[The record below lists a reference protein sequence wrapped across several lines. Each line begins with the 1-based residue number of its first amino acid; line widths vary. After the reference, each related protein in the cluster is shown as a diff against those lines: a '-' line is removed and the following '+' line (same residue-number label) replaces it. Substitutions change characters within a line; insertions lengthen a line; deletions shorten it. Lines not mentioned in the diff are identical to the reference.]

1 MLKKKNCKYSLFLA
15 INTYPFNNNNKY
27 DPTGLVDIRVIFKN
41 KYESRCLMPNKKSKK
56 IFSITQQNKPDYWE
70 WYEAEK
76 NVLGDLNA
84 HADLIR
90 QKLVQN
96 GIDLEEMYAI
106 YHDKDK
112 TVVYD
117 KFDKELVEK
126 LKEPHI
132 HVLFKAKES
141 QDVETVA
148 NAVGVAPEYIEYAKK
163 GSQSYNNMLAYL
175 IHAKDK
181 QKHQYSPNEVLTL
194 VGVDYK
200 THFANLSN
208 QWKIGAI
215 KKTANQKI
223 HNLSGNQLES
233 VIDKILTQEI
243 SRDEILT
250 VPEYKKAY
258 VYNQQKIDRAF
269 ERVAEDKYKNFEK
282 NITARNIEKLS
293 IYIYGETGT
302 GKTKFAKELA
312 ERIRNFIY
320 VYTGE
325 TWNSVSLASK
335 NPFDDYNGEEIIIL
349 DDFRENTLEFKEC
362 LKVFGPNEVAPAAA
376 RYKNKKIYFHVAII
390 TTTKR
395 PERLFKKAKEDEL
408 ENIRQFERRMGLMIN
423 AMFLTDDD
431 LDLYNLVDLD
441 DYVEK
446 KYIPKEN
453 FIDEIL
459 KKLAKAQK
467 INKKKKI

>member
-1 MLKKKNCKYSLFLA
+1 
-15 INTYPFNNNNKY
+15 
-27 DPTGLVDIRVIFKN
+27 
-41 KYESRCLMPNKKSKK
+41 MPNKKTKT

-70 WYEAEK
+70 WSEAEK

-96 GIDLEEMYAI
+96 GIDLEEMHSI

-132 HVLFKAKES
+132 HVLFKTKES
-141 QDVETVA
+141 QDVETIA
-148 NAVGVAPEYIEYAKK
+148 NAIGVAPEYIEFAKQGK
-163 GSQSYNNMLAYL
+163 YVYSNMLAYL

-200 THFANLSN
+200 THFANLSS
-208 QWKIGAI
+208 QWKIGAL

-223 HNLSGNQLES
+223 HNLSDNQLES

-250 VPEYKKAY
+250 VPEYKK
-258 VYNQQKIDRAF
+258 VYARKKQLF
-269 ERVAEDKYKNFEK
+269 ERTFEVVAENKYKTFQK
-282 NITARNIEKLS
+282 NITNKKIEKLS

-312 ERIRNFIY
+312 ERIQNFIY

-325 TWNSVSLASK
+325 IWDSVSLASK

-376 RYKNKKIYFHVAII
+376 RYTNKKIYFHVAII

-431 LDLYNLVDLD
+431 LDLYDLVDLD

-459 KKLAKAQK
+459 KKLVKAQKIK

>member
-1 MLKKKNCKYSLFLA
+1 
-15 INTYPFNNNNKY
+15 
-27 DPTGLVDIRVIFKN
+27 
-41 KYESRCLMPNKKSKK
+41 MPNKKSKK

-70 WYEAEK
+70 WSEAEK
-76 NVLGDLNA
+76 NVFGDLNA

-132 HVLFKAKES
+132 HVLFKTKES
-141 QDVETVA
+141 QDVETIA
-148 NAVGVAPEYIEYAKK
+148 NAIGIAPEYIEFAKQGK
-163 GSQSYNNMLAYL
+163 YVYSNMLSYL

-181 QKHQYSPNEVLTL
+181 QKHQYSPDEVLTL

-200 THFANLSN
+200 TQFNNLSS

-215 KKTANQKI
+215 KKTDNQKI
-223 HNLSGNQLES
+223 HNLTDKQLES

-243 SRDEILT
+243 SYDEIST

-258 VYNQQKIDRAF
+258 IFNKQLFERAF
-269 ERVAEDKYKNFEK
+269 ERVAEDKYKTFQK
-282 NITARNIEKLS
+282 NITDKKIEKLS

-302 GKTKFAKELA
+302 GKTKFARELA

-325 TWNSVSLASK
+325 TWDSVSLSSK

-349 DDFRENTLEFKEC
+349 DDFRENTLEFNEC
-362 LKVFGPNEVAPAAA
+362 LKVFGPNEIAPAAA

-395 PERLFKKAKEDEL
+395 PERLFKKAKEDYL
-408 ENIRQFERRMGLMIN
+408 ENIRQFERRMGLIIN

-431 LDLYNLVDLD
+431 L
-441 DYVEK
+441 
-446 KYIPKEN
+446 KEN

-467 INKKKKI
+467 IKINKKKKI

>member
-1 MLKKKNCKYSLFLA
+1 
-15 INTYPFNNNNKY
+15 
-27 DPTGLVDIRVIFKN
+27 
-41 KYESRCLMPNKKSKK
+41 MPNKKSKK

-70 WYEAEK
+70 WSEAEK
-76 NVLGDLNA
+76 NVLGDLKA
-84 HADLIR
+84 HSDLIK
-90 QKLVQN
+90 QKLDQN
-96 GIDLEEMYAI
+96 GIDLEEMYTI

-269 ERVAEDKYKNFEK
+269 ERVAEDKYKTFVK
-282 NITARNIEKLS
+282 NITAKNIEKLS

-467 INKKKKI
+467 IKINKKKKI

>member
-1 MLKKKNCKYSLFLA
+1 M
-15 INTYPFNNNNKY
+15 
-27 DPTGLVDIRVIFKN
+27 
-41 KYESRCLMPNKKSKK
+41 
-56 IFSITQQNKPDYWE
+56 
-70 WYEAEK
+70 
-76 NVLGDLNA
+76 
-84 HADLIR
+84 H
-90 QKLVQN
+90 
-96 GIDLEEMYAI
+96 AI

-117 KFDKELVEK
+117 KFDKELVET

-132 HVLFKAKES
+132 HVLFKTKES
-141 QDVETVA
+141 QDIETIA
-148 NAVGVAPEYIEYAKK
+148 NAIGVAPEYIEFAKQGK
-163 GSQSYNNMLAYL
+163 YVYSNMLAYL

-223 HNLSGNQLES
+223 HNLSGNQLDS

-243 SRDEILT
+243 SHDEILA
-250 VPEYKKAY
+250 VPEYQKAY
-258 VYNQQKIDRAF
+258 IHNKQLF
-269 ERVAEDKYKNFEK
+269 ERTFEVVAENKYKTFQK
-282 NITARNIEKLS
+282 NITDKKIEKLS

-302 GKTKFAKELA
+302 GKTKFARELA
-312 ERIRNFIY
+312 ERIRNHIY

-325 TWNSVSLASK
+325 TWDSVSLASK

-349 DDFRENTLEFKEC
+349 DDFRENTLEFNEC

-376 RYKNKKIYFHVAII
+376 RYTNKKIYFHVAII

-408 ENIRQFERRMGLMIN
+408 ENIRQFERRMGLIIN

-431 LDLYNLVDLD
+431 LNLEDFE

-446 KYIPKEN
+446 KNIPKKNLKEN
-453 FIDEIL
+453 FIEKIL
-459 KKLAKAQK
+459 KKLEKAQK
-467 INKKKKI
+467 IKIKKK

>member
-1 MLKKKNCKYSLFLA
+1 
-15 INTYPFNNNNKY
+15 
-27 DPTGLVDIRVIFKN
+27 
-41 KYESRCLMPNKKSKK
+41 MPNKKSKK

-70 WYEAEK
+70 WSESEK
-76 NVLGDLNA
+76 NVFGDLNA

-90 QKLVQN
+90 QKLEQN
-96 GIDLEEMYAI
+96 DIELEEMHAI

-117 KFDKELVEK
+117 KFDKELVET

-132 HVLFKAKES
+132 HVLFKTKES
-141 QDVETVA
+141 QDVETIA
-148 NAVGVAPEYIEYAKK
+148 NAIGVAPEYIEFAKQGK
-163 GSQSYNNMLAYL
+163 YVYSNMLAYL

-181 QKHQYSPNEVLTL
+181 QKHQYSPDEVLTL

-200 THFANLSN
+200 THFANLSS
-208 QWKIGAI
+208 QWKIGAM

-223 HNLSGNQLES
+223 HNLSDNQLDS

-243 SRDEILT
+243 SHDEILA
-250 VPEYKKAY
+250 VPEYQKAY
-258 VYNQQKIDRAF
+258 IRNKQLF
-269 ERVAEDKYKNFEK
+269 ERTFEVVAENKYKTFQK
-282 NITARNIEKLS
+282 NITDKKIEKLS

-320 VYTGE
+320 IYTGE
-325 TWNSVSLASK
+325 TWNAVSLASK

-349 DDFRENTLEFKEC
+349 DDFRENTLEFNEC
-362 LKVFGPNEVAPAAA
+362 LKVFGPNEVTPAAA

-431 LDLYNLVDLD
+431 LDLYDLVDLD
-441 DYVEK
+441 DCVEK

-467 INKKKKI
+467 IKINKKKKI

>member
-1 MLKKKNCKYSLFLA
+1 
-15 INTYPFNNNNKY
+15 
-27 DPTGLVDIRVIFKN
+27 
-41 KYESRCLMPNKKSKK
+41 MPNKKSKK

-70 WYEAEK
+70 WSESEK
-76 NVLGDLNA
+76 NVFGDLNA

-90 QKLVQN
+90 QKLEQN
-96 GIDLEEMYAI
+96 DIELEEMHAI

-117 KFDKELVEK
+117 KFDKELVET

-132 HVLFKAKES
+132 HVLFKTKES
-141 QDVETVA
+141 QDVETIA
-148 NAVGVAPEYIEYAKK
+148 NAIGVVPEYIEFAKK
-163 GSQSYNNMLAYL
+163 GKYVYSNMLAYL

-223 HNLSGNQLES
+223 HNLSGNQLDS

-243 SRDEILT
+243 SHDEILA
-250 VPEYKKAY
+250 VPEYQKAY
-258 VYNQQKIDRAF
+258 IHNKQLF
-269 ERVAEDKYKNFEK
+269 ERTFEVVAENKYKTFQK
-282 NITARNIEKLS
+282 NITDKKIEKLS

-302 GKTKFAKELA
+302 GKTKFARELA
-312 ERIRNFIY
+312 ERIRNHIY

-325 TWNSVSLASK
+325 TWDSVSLASK

-408 ENIRQFERRMGLMIN
+408 ENIRQFERRMGLIIN

-431 LDLYNLVDLD
+431 LNLEDFE

-446 KYIPKEN
+446 KNIPKKNLKEN

-459 KKLAKAQK
+459 KKLEKAQK
-467 INKKKKI
+467 IKIKKK

>member
-1 MLKKKNCKYSLFLA
+1 
-15 INTYPFNNNNKY
+15 
-27 DPTGLVDIRVIFKN
+27 
-41 KYESRCLMPNKKSKK
+41 MPNKKSKK

-70 WYEAEK
+70 WSEDEK

-90 QKLVQN
+90 QKLEQN
-96 GIDLEEMYAI
+96 DIELEEMHAI

-223 HNLSGNQLES
+223 HNLSGNQLEI

-258 VYNQQKIDRAF
+258 VFNKQIF
-269 ERVAEDKYKNFEK
+269 ERTFEMVAEEKYKIFQK
-282 NITARNIEKLS
+282 NITDKKIEKLS

-312 ERIRNFIY
+312 ERIRNCIY

-325 TWNSVSLASK
+325 TWDSVSLSSK

-349 DDFRENTLEFKEC
+349 DDFRENTLEFNEC
-362 LKVFGPNEVAPAAA
+362 LKVFGPNEIAPAAA

-390 TTTKR
+390 TTTKK
-395 PERLFKKAKEDEL
+395 PEMLFKKAREEDL
-408 ENIRQFERRMGLMIN
+408 ENINQFKRRMSFMIDVN
-423 AMFLTDDD
+423 SLTDDD
-431 LDLYNLVDLD
+431 LDLYDLVDLD
-441 DYVEK
+441 DYVEQIN
-446 KYIPKEN
+446 IPKEN

-459 KKLAKAQK
+459 NKLAKVQK
-467 INKKKKI
+467 IKKSY

>member
-1 MLKKKNCKYSLFLA
+1 
-15 INTYPFNNNNKY
+15 
-27 DPTGLVDIRVIFKN
+27 
-41 KYESRCLMPNKKSKK
+41 MPNKKSKK

-70 WYEAEK
+70 WSESEK
-76 NVLGDLNA
+76 NVFGDLNA

-90 QKLVQN
+90 QKLEQN
-96 GIDLEEMYAI
+96 DIELEEMHAI

-117 KFDKELVEK
+117 KFDKELVET

-132 HVLFKAKES
+132 HVLFKTKES
-141 QDVETVA
+141 QDIETIA
-148 NAVGVAPEYIEYAKK
+148 NAIGVAPEYIEFAKQGK
-163 GSQSYNNMLAYL
+163 YVYSNMLAYL

-223 HNLSGNQLES
+223 HNLSGNQLDS

-243 SRDEILT
+243 SHDEILA
-250 VPEYKKAY
+250 VPEYQKAY
-258 VYNQQKIDRAF
+258 IHNKQLF
-269 ERVAEDKYKNFEK
+269 ERTFEVVAENKYKTFQK
-282 NITARNIEKLS
+282 NITDKKIEKLS

-302 GKTKFAKELA
+302 GKTKFARELA
-312 ERIRNFIY
+312 ERIRNHIY

-325 TWNSVSLASK
+325 TWDSVSLASK

-349 DDFRENTLEFKEC
+349 DDFRENTLEFNEC

-376 RYKNKKIYFHVAII
+376 RYTNKKIYFHVAII

-408 ENIRQFERRMGLMIN
+408 ENIRQFERRMGLIIN

-431 LDLYNLVDLD
+431 LNLEDFE

-446 KYIPKEN
+446 KI
-453 FIDEIL
+453 F
-459 KKLAKAQK
+459 Q
-467 INKKKKI
+467 KKI

>member
-1 MLKKKNCKYSLFLA
+1 
-15 INTYPFNNNNKY
+15 
-27 DPTGLVDIRVIFKN
+27 
-41 KYESRCLMPNKKSKK
+41 MPNKKSKK

-70 WYEAEK
+70 WSESEK
-76 NVLGDLNA
+76 NVFGDLNA

-90 QKLVQN
+90 QKLEQN
-96 GIDLEEMYAI
+96 DIELEEMHAI

-117 KFDKELVEK
+117 KFDKELVET

-132 HVLFKAKES
+132 HVLFKTKES
-141 QDVETVA
+141 QDVETIA
-148 NAVGVAPEYIEYAKK
+148 NAIGVAPEYIEFAKQGK
-163 GSQSYNNMLAYL
+163 YVYSNMLAYL

-181 QKHQYSPNEVLTL
+181 QKHQYSPDEVLTL

-200 THFANLSN
+200 THFANLSS
-208 QWKIGAI
+208 QWKIGAM

-223 HNLSGNQLES
+223 HNLSDNQLDS

-243 SRDEILT
+243 SHDEILA
-250 VPEYKKAY
+250 VPEYQKAY
-258 VYNQQKIDRAF
+258 IRNKQLF
-269 ERVAEDKYKNFEK
+269 ERTFEVVAENKYKTFQK
-282 NITARNIEKLS
+282 NITDKKIEKLS

-320 VYTGE
+320 IYTGE
-325 TWNSVSLASK
+325 TWNAVSLASK

-349 DDFRENTLEFKEC
+349 DDFRENTLEFNEC
-362 LKVFGPNEVAPAAA
+362 LKVFGPNEVTPAAA

-431 LDLYNLVDLD
+431 LDLYDLVDLD

-467 INKKKKI
+467 IKINKKKKI

>member
-1 MLKKKNCKYSLFLA
+1 M
-15 INTYPFNNNNKY
+15 
-27 DPTGLVDIRVIFKN
+27 
-41 KYESRCLMPNKKSKK
+41 
-56 IFSITQQNKPDYWE
+56 
-70 WYEAEK
+70 
-76 NVLGDLNA
+76 
-84 HADLIR
+84 H
-90 QKLVQN
+90 
-96 GIDLEEMYAI
+96 AI

-117 KFDKELVEK
+117 KFDKELVET

-132 HVLFKAKES
+132 HVLFKTKES
-141 QDVETVA
+141 QDVETIA
-148 NAVGVAPEYIEYAKK
+148 NAIGVAPEYIEFAKQGK
-163 GSQSYNNMLAYL
+163 YVYSNMLAYL

-181 QKHQYSPNEVLTL
+181 QKHQYSPDEVLTL

-200 THFANLSN
+200 THFANLSS
-208 QWKIGAI
+208 QWKIGAM

-223 HNLSGNQLES
+223 HNLSDNQLDS

-243 SRDEILT
+243 SHDEILA
-250 VPEYKKAY
+250 VPEYQKAY
-258 VYNQQKIDRAF
+258 IRNKQLF
-269 ERVAEDKYKNFEK
+269 ERTFEVVAENKYKTFQK
-282 NITARNIEKLS
+282 NITDKKIEKLS

-320 VYTGE
+320 IYTGE
-325 TWNSVSLASK
+325 TWNAVSLASK

-349 DDFRENTLEFKEC
+349 DDFRENTLEFNEC
-362 LKVFGPNEVAPAAA
+362 LKVFGPNEVTPAAA

-431 LDLYNLVDLD
+431 LDLYDLVDLD

-459 KKLAKAQK
+459 TKLAKAQK
-467 INKKKKI
+467 IKIIKINKKKKI

>member
-1 MLKKKNCKYSLFLA
+1 
-15 INTYPFNNNNKY
+15 
-27 DPTGLVDIRVIFKN
+27 
-41 KYESRCLMPNKKSKK
+41 MPNKKSKK

-70 WYEAEK
+70 WSESEK
-76 NVLGDLNA
+76 NVFGDLNA

-90 QKLVQN
+90 QKLEQN
-96 GIDLEEMYAI
+96 DIELEEMHAI

-117 KFDKELVEK
+117 KFDKELVET

-132 HVLFKAKES
+132 HVLFKTKES
-141 QDVETVA
+141 QDVETIA
-148 NAVGVAPEYIEYAKK
+148 NAIGVAPEYIEFAKK
-163 GSQSYNNMLAYL
+163 GKYVYSNMLAYL

-223 HNLSGNQLES
+223 HNLSGNQLDS

-243 SRDEILT
+243 SYDEILA
-250 VPEYKKAY
+250 VPEYQKAY
-258 VYNQQKIDRAF
+258 IHNKQLF
-269 ERVAEDKYKNFEK
+269 ERTFEIVAENKYKTFQK
-282 NITARNIEKLS
+282 NITDKKIEKLS

-320 VYTGE
+320 IYTGE
-325 TWNSVSLASK
+325 TWNAVSLASK

-349 DDFRENTLEFKEC
+349 DDFRENTLEFNEC
-362 LKVFGPNEVAPAAA
+362 LKVFGPNEVTPAAA

-431 LDLYNLVDLD
+431 LDLYDLVDLDDLD

-467 INKKKKI
+467 IKINKKKKI

>member
-1 MLKKKNCKYSLFLA
+1 
-15 INTYPFNNNNKY
+15 
-27 DPTGLVDIRVIFKN
+27 
-41 KYESRCLMPNKKSKK
+41 MPNKKSKK

-70 WYEAEK
+70 WSESEK
-76 NVLGDLNA
+76 NVFGDLNA

-90 QKLVQN
+90 QKLEQN
-96 GIDLEEMYAI
+96 DIELEEMHAI

-117 KFDKELVEK
+117 KFDKELVET

-132 HVLFKAKES
+132 HVLFKTKES
-141 QDVETVA
+141 QDVETIA
-148 NAVGVAPEYIEYAKK
+148 NAIGVAPEYIEFAKK
-163 GSQSYNNMLAYL
+163 GKYVYSNMLAYL

-223 HNLSGNQLES
+223 HNLSGNQLDS

-243 SRDEILT
+243 SYDEILA
-250 VPEYKKAY
+250 VPEYQKAY
-258 VYNQQKIDRAF
+258 IHNKQLF
-269 ERVAEDKYKNFEK
+269 ERTFEIVAENKYKTFQK
-282 NITARNIEKLS
+282 NITDKKIEKLS

-320 VYTGE
+320 IYTGE
-325 TWNSVSLASK
+325 TWNAVSLASK

-349 DDFRENTLEFKEC
+349 DDFRENTLEFNEC
-362 LKVFGPNEVAPAAA
+362 LKVFGPNEVTPAAA

-431 LDLYNLVDLD
+431 LDLYDLVDLD

-467 INKKKKI
+467 IKINKKKKI

>member
-1 MLKKKNCKYSLFLA
+1 
-15 INTYPFNNNNKY
+15 
-27 DPTGLVDIRVIFKN
+27 
-41 KYESRCLMPNKKSKK
+41 MPNKKSKT
-56 IFSITQQNKPDYWE
+56 IFSITQQNKPAYWE
-70 WYEAEK
+70 WSEAEK

-84 HADLIR
+84 HDDLIR

-96 GIDLEEMYAI
+96 GIDLEEMHAI

-132 HVLFKAKES
+132 HVLFRAKEA

-148 NAVGVAPEYIEYAKK
+148 NAVGVAPEYIEYAKR
-163 GSQSYNNMLAYL
+163 GSESYNNMLAYL

-200 THFANLSN
+200 THFANLSTK
-208 QWKIGAI
+208 WKIGAL

-223 HNLSGNQLES
+223 HNLSDNQLES

-258 VYNQQKIDRAF
+258 ARKKQLF
-269 ERVAEDKYKNFEK
+269 ERIFEVVAENKYKNFQK
-282 NITARNIEKLS
+282 NITNKKIEKLS

-325 TWNSVSLASK
+325 TWDSVSLASK

-376 RYKNKKIYFHVAII
+376 RYTNKKIYFHVAII
-390 TTTKR
+390 TTTKK
-395 PERLFKKAKEDEL
+395 PEMLFKKAREEEL
-408 ENIRQFERRMGLMIN
+408 ENINQFKRRMGFMIDVN
-423 AMFLTDDD
+423 SLTDDD
-431 LDLYNLVDLD
+431 IDLYDLVDLD
-441 DYVEK
+441 DYAEQLN
-446 KYIPKEN
+446 IPKEN
-453 FIDEIL
+453 YIEKIL
-459 KKLAKAQK
+459 TKLAKAQK
-467 INKKKKI
+467 IKIIKINKKKKI

>member
-1 MLKKKNCKYSLFLA
+1 
-15 INTYPFNNNNKY
+15 
-27 DPTGLVDIRVIFKN
+27 
-41 KYESRCLMPNKKSKK
+41 MPNKKSKK

-70 WYEAEK
+70 WSEAEK
-76 NVLGDLNA
+76 NVLGDLKA
-84 HADLIR
+84 HSDLIK
-90 QKLVQN
+90 QKLDQN
-96 GIDLEEMYAI
+96 GIDLEEMYTI

-269 ERVAEDKYKNFEK
+269 ERVAEDKYKTFEK
-282 NITARNIEKLS
+282 NITAKNIEKLS

-467 INKKKKI
+467 IKINKKKKI

>member
-1 MLKKKNCKYSLFLA
+1 
-15 INTYPFNNNNKY
+15 
-27 DPTGLVDIRVIFKN
+27 
-41 KYESRCLMPNKKSKK
+41 MPNKKSKK

-70 WYEAEK
+70 WSEVEK

-90 QKLVQN
+90 QKLEQN
-96 GIDLEEMYAI
+96 DIELEEMHAI

-269 ERVAEDKYKNFEK
+269 ERVAEDKYKTFEK
-282 NITARNIEKLS
+282 NITAKNIEKLS

-349 DDFRENTLEFKEC
+349 DDFRENTLEFNEC

-390 TTTKR
+390 TTTKKT
-395 PERLFKKAKEDEL
+395 EMLFKKAREEDL
-408 ENIRQFERRMGLMIN
+408 ENIHQFKRRMSFMIDVN
-423 AMFLTDDD
+423 SLTADD
-431 LDLYNLVDLD
+431 LDLYDLVDLD

-446 KYIPKEN
+446 KNIPKEN
-453 FIDEIL
+453 YIEKIL
-459 KKLAKAQK
+459 NKLAKVQK
-467 INKKKKI
+467 IKKSY

>member
-1 MLKKKNCKYSLFLA
+1 
-15 INTYPFNNNNKY
+15 
-27 DPTGLVDIRVIFKN
+27 
-41 KYESRCLMPNKKSKK
+41 MPNKKSKK

-70 WYEAEK
+70 WSESEK
-76 NVLGDLNA
+76 NVFGDLNA

-90 QKLVQN
+90 QKLEQN
-96 GIDLEEMYAI
+96 DIELEEMHAI

-117 KFDKELVEK
+117 KFDKELVET

-132 HVLFKAKES
+132 HVLFKTKES
-141 QDVETVA
+141 QDVETIA
-148 NAVGVAPEYIEYAKK
+148 NAIGVAPEYIEFAKQGK
-163 GSQSYNNMLAYL
+163 YVYSNMLAYL

-194 VGVDYK
+194 VGGDYK

-208 QWKIGAI
+208 QWKIGVI

-223 HNLSGNQLES
+223 HNLSGNQLDS

-243 SRDEILT
+243 SHDEILA
-250 VPEYKKAY
+250 VPEYQKAY
-258 VYNQQKIDRAF
+258 IHNKQLF
-269 ERVAEDKYKNFEK
+269 ERTFEVVAENKYKTFQK
-282 NITARNIEKLS
+282 NITDKKIEKLS

-302 GKTKFAKELA
+302 GKTKFARELA
-312 ERIRNFIY
+312 ERIRNHIY

-325 TWNSVSLASK
+325 TWDSVSLASK

-408 ENIRQFERRMGLMIN
+408 ENIRQFERRMGLIIN

-431 LDLYNLVDLD
+431 LNLEDFE

-446 KYIPKEN
+446 KNIPKKNLKEN

-459 KKLAKAQK
+459 KKLEKAQK
-467 INKKKKI
+467 IKIKKK